1 MNWLGALL
9 TLASSYFC
17 GIMLA
22 NGESER
28 LGAIDSLIRLLTY
41 MRRRMVAERLPLY
54 RIFDGFEDDYLER
67 IGFLKCLRSS
77 RHGLEVLW
85 KTAIKAL
92 PTDKE
97 TVAEL
102 EHFGESLGA
111 LPLDEQIK
119 RIDSL
124 SSFLTEK
131 RVGLN
136 GSLAQKRKSIKALCL
151 LAGALV
157 SIILL

>member
-67 IGFLKCLRSS
+67 IG
-77 RHGLEVLW
+77 
-85 KTAIKAL
+85 
-92 PTDKE
+92 
-97 TVAEL
+97 
-102 EHFGESLGA
+102 
-111 LPLDEQIK
+111 
-119 RIDSL
+119 
-124 SSFLTEK
+124 
-131 RVGLN
+131 
-136 GSLAQKRKSIKALCL
+136 
-151 LAGALV
+151 
-157 SIILL
+157 

>member
-22 NGESER
+22 NGEAEMLS
-28 LGAIDSLIRLLTY
+28 AYDSLIHMLEY
-41 MRRRMVAERLPLY
+41 MRRRMVAERLQLY
-54 RIFDGFEDDYLER
+54 RIFDGFEDDYLES
-67 IGFLKCLRSS
+67 IGFLKRLRSS
-77 RHGLEVLW
+77 RHGLDSLW
-85 KTAIKAL
+85 RSAIEAL

-97 TVAEL
+97 TRSEL
-102 EHFGESLGA
+102 LHFGESLGA

-151 LAGALV
+151 LTGALV